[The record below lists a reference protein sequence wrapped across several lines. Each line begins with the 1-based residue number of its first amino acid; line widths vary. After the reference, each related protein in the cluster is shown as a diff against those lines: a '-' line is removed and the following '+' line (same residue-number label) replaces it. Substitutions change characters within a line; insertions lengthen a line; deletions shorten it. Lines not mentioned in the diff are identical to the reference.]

1 MGEGYEL
8 YWFKRAIKSLFKSFG
23 TKTLNNNNLH
33 LKKSSHKASCKDYH
47 SCAFREGRTLRT
59 NIGKDKA
66 ERRQATTQSDPRH
79 CQDIS
84 FFRKWLNYTWLSV
97 LWHLAIFQHSES
109 ITFHQISRCQR
120 VILYPLSPST
130 HINSKIVHIN
140 KYSTINKN
148 LAGK

>member
-1 MGEGYEL
+1 M
-8 YWFKRAIKSLFKSFG
+8 RATNSIDSNVSAIKSLFKSFG